1 VVHQELPVLQVVM
14 VHQEH
19 LVLQVVV
26 VHQVQVE
33 QQVLQELQE
42 VVVVLR

>member
-1 VVHQELPVLQVVM
+1 M

-33 QQVLQELQE
+33 QQVLQEHQE

>member
-1 VVHQELPVLQVVM
+1 VVHQVLPVLQVVM

>member
-1 VVHQELPVLQVVM
+1 VVHQELLVLRVVM
-14 VHQEH
+14 VHREH